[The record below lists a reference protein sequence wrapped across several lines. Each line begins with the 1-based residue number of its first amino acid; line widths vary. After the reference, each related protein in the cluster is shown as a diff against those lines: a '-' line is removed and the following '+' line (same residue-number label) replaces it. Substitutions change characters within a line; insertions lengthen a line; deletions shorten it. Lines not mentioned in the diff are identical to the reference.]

1 MDIIAKNGKL
11 QGDITV
17 PSSKSHTIRALIFAM
32 LANGSS
38 RIRNPLHSVDCMSTV
53 KAIQLLG
60 AMVDTTRLNDWLVVG
75 AGRDLQ
81 VPSDVIN
88 VGNSGSLL
96 YFLAPICATLNGT
109 SVFTGDTSIRR
120 RPVRHMTDALTS
132 LGASAYTT
140 QSTKNAPPIVVTGV
154 MGENQT
160 LETAGEVS
168 SQYISG
174 IMIAASLLKGTTTIK
189 LTNPKE
195 TPFLQMTRVWLEE
208 LGAKVEITKSF
219 KEIRVT
225 GKDGG
230 YSAFDK
236 TVPSDWEAVAFP
248 LVAALITRSTIRI
261 TNIDTSKTQGDA
273 AIVDALKLMGAD
285 ITEETINNNGASQT
299 NLVIKPSYLSLEH
312 FSDRHLTV
320 NLSGYPDALCALA
333 VAGCFNEGTLVLED
347 IGVCRHKETDRIDV
361 MQRELSMLGAIVKTG
376 DDWMSITG
384 HSPFLKDGNINPS
397 FNLNGANVDSH
408 KDHRVA
414 MALACAGLGIRNGK
428 VRVKDAE
435 CCNVSFPN
443 FVKTM
448 NKIGAAFIEV

>member
-11 QGDITV
+11 SGDIVV
-17 PSSKSHTIRALIFAM
+17 PSSKSHTIRALILAM

-38 RIRNPLHSVDCMSTV
+38 RIHNPLHSVDCISTV

-60 AMVDTTRLNDWLVVG
+60 AMVDTTRLNEWIVIG

-120 RPVRHMTDALTS
+120 RPVRHMTDAITA
-132 LGASAYTT
+132 LGANAFTT
-140 QSTKNAPPIVVTGV
+140 QPSKNSPPIVVTGA
-154 MGENQT
+154 MGCNKT
-160 LETAGEVS
+160 LETEGAVS

-174 IMIAASLLKGTTTIK
+174 VMIAASIMDGTTTIK
-189 LTNPKE
+189 LSNPKE

-208 LGAKVEITKSF
+208 LGVKVEITKSF
-219 KEIRVT
+219 KEIKVT
-225 GKDGG
+225 GVKGG
-230 YSAFDK
+230 FSAFDK
-236 TVPSDWEAVAFP
+236 VVPSDWEAVAFP

-261 TNIDTSKTQGDA
+261 MNIDTSKTQGDA

-285 ITEETINNNGASQT
+285 ISEEVIDNGGAKQT
-299 NLVIKPSYLSLEH
+299 NLVVKPSYLSLEH

-320 NLSGYPDALCALA
+320 NLSGYPDALCAMA
-333 VAGCFNEGTLVLED
+333 VAACFNEGTLVLED

-361 MQRELSMLGAIVKTG
+361 MQKELTMLGAIVKTG

-384 HSPFLKDGNINPS
+384 HSPFLKDGSINPS

-414 MALACAGLGIRNGK
+414 MALSCAGLGIRNGK
-428 VRVKDAE
+428 VRVKDGE
-435 CCNVSFPN
+435 CCAVSFPH

-448 NKIGAAFIEV
+448 NKLGASFVEV